1 MSVPGLC
8 DGQVPEG
15 AARLTRELG
24 QRRAVQLLTE
34 PGNPA
39 EPRLVIEQLVRQLAA
54 VPRPAVSVETSGSEV
69 LLDVEVDGRRCPLVR
84 SPLGAAVHGAV
95 LSPREDEIA
104 RMVAQGYTNRA
115 IAAVLDISSWT
126 VSTHLR
132 RIFGKL
138 GVNSRAAMVARL
150 LELATP
156 LRIDAPVDAHQQT
169 TFQAATR

>member
-1 MSVPGLC
+1 MLDEHGNL
-8 DGQVPEG
+8 D
-15 AARLTRELG
+15 
-24 QRRAVQLLTE
+24 E
-34 PGNPA
+34 PH
-39 EPRLVIEQLVRQLAA
+39 LVIEQLVRRLAA
-54 VPRPAVSVETSGSEV
+54 MSRPVAPVEIGGSEI
-69 LLDVEVDGRRCPLVR
+69 LLDVEVDGRRCLLLR
-84 SPLGAAVHGAV
+84 SPAGPSEHGPI

-150 LELATP
+150 LELVTP
-156 LRIDAPVDAHQQT
+156 PQTDLPSALSSQLRSRTLV
-169 TFQAATR
+169 